1 MSGKWT
7 ATAAPCAECK
17 ASMSATEKHKTDVV
31 APCTRR
37 NQSYV
42 ISETV
47 FIPDDMFSATAGLHV
62 SLWFQEFRNVM
73 LCCNLR
79 HRTRPFVRVEK
90 MYKAEVGRWV
100 LFLINACQ
108 CDHVSGVLYRPRCVI
123 MCLHGRADGRE
134 AGGRW
139 TGASACTA
147 TLVASWKSAL
157 DGERRKGSWVTSRSI
172 WWRGYLDDARRL
184 IDKDSSD
191 AARPTLLSLSLSLT
205 SDP

>member
-1 MSGKWT
+1 MTDQVALAHSSCLLHHVRKMNCYSGDVCRMQGIDVGDRET
-7 ATAAPCAECK
+7 QDGRRR
-17 ASMSATEKHKTDVV
+17 SMHQTQSIIRHF
-31 APCTRR
+31 R
-37 NQSYV
+37 NGLYTWWQG
-42 ISETV
+42 ETLV
-47 FIPDDMFSATAGLHV
+47 FSATAGLHV

-139 TGASACTA
+139 TGASAGTA

-184 IDKDSSD
+184 
-191 AARPTLLSLSLSLT
+191 
-205 SDP
+205 